1 MSAAP
6 SKNYELFTRI
16 AQISQNYAMHYN
28 MREGKDYK
36 IQSSTV
42 EIPNKFIR
50 TSRSTVSADIPL
62 ESVHILAKHV
72 IWMFVDEI
80 CHIIDVTIN

>member
-1 MSAAP
+1 MT
-6 SKNYELFTRI
+6 KEEKKLVEDLEFRIRVITRK
-16 AQISQNYAMHYN
+16 ALKAQNYSEHYN

-62 ESVHILAKHV
+62 ESVPTFNV
-72 IWMFVDEI
+72 
-80 CHIIDVTIN
+80 